1 MATARDDKA
10 EVIRLGR
17 LEVRP
22 REFVAAVDGRA
33 LELTVREF
41 QLLTA
46 LARRRDRIV
55 TRQELYTAV
64 WQRPFR
70 PHERS
75 VDVYVKRLRRKLKEA
90 LPGSELIHTH
100 YGFGYRLSP
109 SVSQLFHT
117 AATDR

>member
-1 MATARDDKA
+1 MSSVPDEA
-10 EVIRLGR
+10 EVITVGR

-33 LELTVREF
+33 LELTVREL

-55 TRQELYTAV
+55 SRQELYTAV

-70 PHERS
+70 PQERS
-75 VDVYVKRLRRKLKEA
+75 VDVYVKRLRRKLREA

-100 YGFGYRLSP
+100 HGFGYRLSP

-117 AATDR
+117 SATDR

>member
-1 MATARDDKA
+1 MESAQQ
-10 EVIRLGR
+10 EEIISLGR

-22 REFVAAVDGRA
+22 GEFSATIDGDR
-33 LELTVREF
+33 LELTVREL

-46 LARRRDRIV
+46 LARRPGRIV

-70 PHERS
+70 KEERS
-75 VDVYVKRLRRKLKEA
+75 VDVYVKKLRRKLEEA
-90 LPGSELIHTH
+90 LPGWVFIHTH

-109 SVSQLFHT
+109 SPSQLFHT
-117 AATDR
+117 AATDQ

>member
-1 MATARDDKA
+1 MSGAQRAA
-10 EVIRLGR
+10 EVIRVGR

-22 REFVAAVDGRA
+22 AEFVATVDGRP
-33 LELTVREF
+33 LDLSVREL

-46 LARRRDRIV
+46 LARREGRIV

-70 PHERS
+70 DNERS
-75 VDVYVKRLRRKLKEA
+75 VDVYVKKLRRKLEEA
-90 LPGSELIHTH
+90 LPGWAFIHTH

-109 SVSQLFHT
+109 SLSQLFHT
-117 AATDR
+117 PATHR